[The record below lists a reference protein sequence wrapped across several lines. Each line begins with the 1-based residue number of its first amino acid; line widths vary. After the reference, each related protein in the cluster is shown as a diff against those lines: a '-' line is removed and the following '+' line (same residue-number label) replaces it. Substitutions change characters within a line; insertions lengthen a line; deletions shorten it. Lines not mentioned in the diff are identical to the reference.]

1 MHVMDF
7 DLNLL
12 KTLDALLDARSV
24 TRAAKQVGL
33 SQPAASHALGR
44 LRTAL
49 GDPLLV
55 RVGAAQ
61 ALTERAEHL
70 REPVKEALRRAELVL
85 APPEGVQPANL
96 KRSFALNLAD
106 YSELAILPGLTERL
120 SREAPG
126 VSISCRPH
134 LWNPMEALGA
144 GADLWLGV
152 NPPDQPGLVA
162 QRLMSDSYL
171 CVLREGHPLARKKLS
186 LKQFLELRH
195 VQIAPGGTP
204 GGPLDDALAERGLA
218 RTVSVRV
225 PHFLVAPLLISRSD
239 LVLTAP
245 RRLVERFAEFA
256 GLHVF
261 EPPLKIPGFT
271 VQQAWLAK
279 FQADPAHRW
288 FRAQV
293 KAASLAP
300 QG

>member
-1 MHVMDF
+1 MHVANF

-44 LRTAL
+44 LRAAL

-61 ALTERAEHL
+61 VLTERAEHL
-70 REPVKEALRRAELVL
+70 REPVKEALRKAELVL
-85 APPEGVQPANL
+85 SPPEGLQPANL
-96 KRSFALNLAD
+96 KRSFTINLAD
-106 YSELAILPGLTERL
+106 YTELGILPGLTERL

-126 VSISCRPH
+126 VSVTCHPH
-134 LWNPMEALGA
+134 LSDPMEALTSGSE
-144 GADLWLGV
+144 LWLGV
-152 NPPDQPGLVA
+152 NPPDQPGLVV
-162 QRLMSDSYL
+162 QRLMSDTYL
-171 CVLREGHPLARKKLS
+171 CVVRKGHPLARKKIT
-186 LKQFLELRH
+186 LKQFTELRH
-195 VQIAPGGTP
+195 VQIAPGGKP
-204 GGPLDDALAERGLA
+204 GGPLDDALAARGLA

-225 PHFLVAPLLISRSD
+225 PNFLVAPLLITRSD

-245 RRLVERFAEFA
+245 RRVVEGFAEFA

-261 EPPLKIPGFT
+261 EPPVKIPGFT
-271 VQQAWLAK
+271 VQQAWLARYH
-279 FQADPAHRW
+279 ADPGHRW

-293 KAASLAP
+293 KEASR
-300 QG
+300 Q